1 MAGVREMSERR
12 SGEVGRIVNRVGWLL
27 GDRGLR
33 IFTDLVL
40 NGWIAGYLGAAEFG
54 LQVYALSIAGLLQ
67 PLAALSL
74 DTFSMYLLARGA
86 SRERVLGTALALK
99 FAAGAISWALAI
111 SAACLL
117 HPGGGS
123 VVAYI
128 VVSGSLLVLRSFEVT
143 DIWFQSS
150 GHVRYGVWS
159 RAAATL
165 IFAVVKL
172 ALIGAHAAPL
182 WFIAT
187 ASLEVLSVG
196 CFAFVLLRRAHGGR
210 VGWEFDRG
218 IAREMLGRCWPLV
231 ASAFCVS
238 AYLRAAPV
246 LLVWFSSPQ
255 QAGIFGAANRLAE
268 VIHFFPG
275 AVVAAWT
282 PWLLRAQERSK
293 EDFERAL
300 QAVVTVL
307 VWSGVVTGL
316 VAAAAG
322 PFAVR
327 ALYGAEFA
335 GSAVVMALLAA
346 GNPFVFGTA
355 ANGIWTTAERLERYA
370 LVRLLATAIGSVALQ
385 AALIPAYGAI
395 GAGVG
400 LLFGHVASG
409 FLFHLAMER
418 TRPSARRIVRAFLPS
433 GWRALRCTVAEMRAH
448 PNG

>member
-1 MAGVREMSERR
+1 MGENRGGEMGRVVR
-12 SGEVGRIVNRVGWLL
+12 RIGWLL

-74 DTFSMYLLARGA
+74 DTFSMHLLAQGA
-86 SRERVLGTALALK
+86 ARERVLGTALALK
-99 FAAGAISWALAI
+99 CAVGAASWALV
-111 SAACLL
+111 SVAAWML
-117 HPGGGS
+117 HPSGG
-123 VVAYI
+123 VVVLY
-128 VVSGSLLVLRSFEVT
+128 VVLAGSLLVFRSLEVT
-143 DIWFQSS
+143 DIWFQAS
-150 GHVRYGVWS
+150 GHLHYGVWS
-159 RAAATL
+159 RAAATA

-182 WFIAT
+182 WFIA
-187 ASLEVLSVG
+187 AAALEVLSVG
-196 CFAFVLLRRAHGGR
+196 VLAFVLLRRAHGGR
-210 VGWEFDRG
+210 VGWVFDRG
-218 IAREMLGRCWPLV
+218 MAREMLGRCWPLV

-238 AYLRAAPV
+238 TYLRAAPV

-268 VIHFFPG
+268 VMHFLPG
-275 AVVAAWT
+275 AIVAAWT
-282 PWLLRAQERSK
+282 PWLLGAHGRSK
-293 EDFERAL
+293 DDFERAL
-300 QAVVTVL
+300 QAVVTAL
-307 VWSGVVTGL
+307 VWVGVVTG
-316 VAAAAG
+316 VAAAVVG
-322 PFAVR
+322 PLAVR
-327 ALYGAEFA
+327 VLYGAEFG
-335 GSAVVMALLAA
+335 GSAIVMALLAA

-370 LVRLLATAIGSVALQ
+370 LARLLATAIGSVALQ
-385 AALIPAYGAI
+385 ATLIPSYGAI

-400 LLFGHVASG
+400 LLFGHVGSG

-418 TRPSARRIVRAFLPS
+418 TRPSAQRIVRAFLPA
-433 GWRALRCTVAEMRAH
+433 GWRALRRTAAEMRAH